1 MKRCG
6 LSAEFDFSGA
16 LAALVVWGFGDGGD
30 VGVVAEE
37 LAEGAAEDAHAG
49 AVDDADARQAGEEGA
64 VEEAG
69 DFVFGLVGGAADDVD
84 LGG

>member
-49 AVDDADARQAGEEGA
+49 SVDERRRR
-64 VEEAG
+64 
-69 DFVFGLVGGAADDVD
+69 